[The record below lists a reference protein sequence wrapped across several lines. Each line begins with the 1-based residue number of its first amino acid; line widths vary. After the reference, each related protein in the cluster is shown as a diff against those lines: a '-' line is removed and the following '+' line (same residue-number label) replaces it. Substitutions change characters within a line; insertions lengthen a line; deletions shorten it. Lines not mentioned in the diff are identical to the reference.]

1 MRFARADLVFYFNFS
16 KIICFFRVLKRF
28 LRPNILLDDRA
39 PECVETIRLSLLKY
53 MWNFE
58 ERVAQNIEILKKR
71 YPHVVL
77 KEIRCDDDLN
87 KIKNELFSRY
97 LTN

>member
-1 MRFARADLVFYFNFS
+1 
-16 KIICFFRVLKRF
+16 
-28 LRPNILLDDRA
+28 
-39 PECVETIRLSLLKY
+39 